1 MLAWKPLQKASA
13 FKTYCRGI
21 GIEANIAEKIS
32 SNLDEYAED
41 KKWKPIIEES
51 KRFIGVID
59 SVSESPCSMLLYNKP
74 VRKELGLIRTK
85 KGQICCLL
93 DGYNCDKYKY
103 LKNDYLT
110 VTVWAIIRDVCKLA
124 NIPIPT
130 IDELNNLL
138 DDKTYDI
145 YAQGL
150 TSTINQADSD
160 FATGLVKRYKPK
172 SVGEMSAFVAIIRPG
187 CAKLLQDFVDR
198 KPYTTGVK
206 ELDELLI
213 EGNHRMIYQELIMKY
228 LIWLG
233 IPETGSYDIIKKISK
248 KKFKEAELA
257 ELKEK
262 LYVGW
267 QKQVGTE
274 EGFEGTWQI
283 VQDAARY
290 SFNASHSLAYAY
302 DSLYGAYLKSHYPL
316 EYYTVALNYYSDDM
330 PRTNRLIS
338 ELPYFG
344 ISLKPIKFRYSRDVY
359 SISKEDNS
367 IYKGIKSVKD
377 MSKDVADELFEL
389 GKEEYNSFVDLLYDI
404 KLKTNIGQS
413 KIKAL
418 IELGFFEE
426 FGDTNKLLKLQ
437 KFFEHYYDK
446 EKSIKQINKSLLD
459 SEELTLALLS
469 EQTIKKITAKIVTV
483 NVKCFL
489 KDIENHIKY
498 KPRSIYE
505 NVQSQIIYLGYST
518 LRNPLANRIAS
529 VVSVDTKYSPKLDF
543 YSIKNGSTTECKI
556 TKKNFGNKPL
566 IVGDVVVF
574 NRIEYQPKR
583 RMNENGVFVD
593 IPNTKEIWIKDYDI
607 ILPAPRKEKKK
618 K

>member
-1 MLAWKPLQKASA
+1 
-13 FKTYCRGI
+13 
-21 GIEANIAEKIS
+21 
-32 SNLDEYAED
+32 
-41 KKWKPIIEES
+41 
-51 KRFIGVID
+51 
-59 SVSESPCSMLLYNKP
+59 
-74 VRKELGLIRTK
+74 
-85 KGQICCLL
+85 
-93 DGYNCDKYKY
+93 
-103 LKNDYLT
+103 
-110 VTVWAIIRDVCKLA
+110 LA
-124 NIPIPT
+124 NIPIPS

-138 DDKTYDI
+138 DDKTFDI
-145 YAQGL
+145 YAKGL

-187 CAKLLQDFVDR
+187 CSKLLQDFIDR

-267 QKQVGTE
+267 QKQVGTD

-330 PRTNRLIS
+330 ARTNRLIS
-338 ELPYFG
+338 ELPFFD
-344 ISLKPIKFRYSRDVY
+344 ISLKPVKFRYSRDIY
-359 SISKEDNS
+359 SISKSDNS
-367 IYKGIKSVKD
+367 IYKGIKSIKD

-389 GKEEYNSFVDLLYDI
+389 GKEQFDTFIDLLYAI
-404 KLKTNIGQS
+404 KLRTNIGQA
-413 KIKAL
+413 KIKIL
-418 IELGFFEE
+418 IELGFFDE

-437 KFFEHYYDK
+437 QFFEKFYDK
-446 EKSIKQINKSLLD
+446 SKSIKQVNKYFL
-459 SEELTLALLS
+459 EAENLS
-469 EQTIKKITAKIVTV
+469 IDKIRDCIVKETAKIITV
-483 NVKCFL
+483 NVQDFL
-489 KDIENHIKY
+489 KEIEPLIEFRK
-498 KPRSIYE
+498 RTIYE
-505 NVQSQIIYLGYST
+505 DVQSQIIYLGYTS
-518 LRNPLANRIAS
+518 LSNQSCNKIAA
-529 VVSVDTKYSPKLDF
+529 VVSIDTKYSPKLNM
-543 YSIKNGSTTECKI
+543 YSIKNGKATECKI
-556 TKKNFGNKPL
+556 SKIIFNKTPL
-566 IVGDVVVF
+566 QVGDIVILKEM
-574 NRIEYQPKR
+574 NYQPKKMR
-583 RMNENGVFVD
+583 NADGNFID
-593 IPNTKEIWIKDYDI
+593 IPNTRELWVKNYDI
-607 ILPAPRKEKKK
+607 ILPAPRKEAKSKKGI
-618 K
+618 